1 MEEAEAFQVG
11 VRHLA
16 LREGTIQTNAH
27 FTDGELRP
35 GRASLLCEASISH
48 GSAQPP
54 LGPSPFRS
62 GAPGHSLSPSDEI
75 RIWVGGLAE

>member
-35 GRASLLCEASISH
+35 GRASLLRFPM
-48 GSAQPP
+48 AQPSLP
-54 LGPSPFRS
+54 LALLPSVLEPQAIHFPPVMKSES
-62 GAPGHSLSPSDEI
+62 G
-75 RIWVGGLAE
+75 

>member
-35 GRASLLCEASISH
+35 GRASLLPASISH

-54 LGPSPFRS
+54 LAPLPSVLEPQAIHFPPVMKSES
-62 GAPGHSLSPSDEI
+62 G
-75 RIWVGGLAE
+75 